1 MTNNFLKVNKD
12 FFKLELNPTEILI
25 LSQIEEYNRTTKDCF
40 MSDEVFA
47 AQFGVSKS
55 TISREMKILE
65 SKGFIIDYVKIK
77 DKTNRKEGNRS
88 IRYEGGLCTILYG
101 GDEKASGH

>member
-40 MSDEVFA
+40 MSDEAFLNSSLS
-47 AQFGVSKS
+47 SK
-55 TISREMKILE
+55 I
-65 SKGFIIDYVKIK
+65 
-77 DKTNRKEGNRS
+77 
-88 IRYEGGLCTILYG
+88 
-101 GDEKASGH
+101 